1 MILGSFSN
9 GRMSEPISAAGSIVE
24 PIPMCKVKEEV
35 SQLGEVLKITTTK
48 ILWPVFYFEQ

>member
-35 SQLGEVLKITTTK
+35 SQLGEVFKIATTE
-48 ILWPVFYFEQ
+48 ILGAVFYFEQ